1 MFSFILR
8 RAVTSFFVLLA
19 ATVLMFIL
27 AVNSGD
33 PFHDLI
39 ELQSADRESRIAQ
52 RTAALH
58 LDQPVAVR
66 YLLWLQEVGRCM
78 IPGGAECTL
87 GLNRAGSPVIDQLQT
102 AIGSTFRLVV
112 VAVLVAIVLGVAVG
126 LITALRQY
134 STFDYSITFIS
145 FLLFSMPLFWLSTLL
160 KQYLAID
167 LNTWLADPQMSYL
180 GIAAVGLIVG
190 LIGAVAVGGDRN
202 RRLRVFAIVAVA
214 TSVTFYLLLISNWFK
229 TPGLGPIGL
238 FITAFGLAL
247 GLTALLAGF
256 RRRRIVYA
264 ALATAAVGFIGY
276 LVTQPLMQDPNWG
289 IIAGLA
295 VLTLL
300 VSLAIG
306 HFVGGPYARQTRNLT
321 AVIGLAIGFFVFIDA
336 LLGAYPSLSRKN
348 GGRPIPTTGSSTPN
362 LQGTFWE
369 INLDYALY
377 LVLPTIAI
385 MLISFATYTRYTR
398 ASMLEVMNQDYVR
411 TARAKGLSERSVI
424 VKHAFRNAMIPI
436 TTLMAF
442 DFAGVLGGAVITEA
456 VFGWSGMGKMFTDGL
471 NNVDPNVIMA
481 FFLVTGVA
489 AVTFNM
495 LADIAYAFLD
505 PRISLN

>member
-1 MFSFILR
+1 MFFFILK
-8 RAVTSFFVLLA
+8 RAVTSFFILLA
-19 ATVLMFIL
+19 ATVLMFLL
-27 AVNSGD
+27 AVNAGD
-33 PFHDLI
+33 PLADLI
-39 ELQSADRESRIAQ
+39 ELQGAEREARIAQ
-52 RTAALH
+52 RTEALH
-58 LDQPVAVR
+58 LDQPVAAR
-66 YLLWLQEVGRCM
+66 YLLWLQEVGRCV

-87 GLNRAGSPVIDQLQT
+87 GLNRSGSPVLEQLQT

-112 VAVLVAIVLGVAVG
+112 VATLVAIVLGVAIG
-126 LITALRQY
+126 LVTALRQY
-134 STFDYSITFIS
+134 SVFDYSITFVA

-167 LNTWLADPQMSYL
+167 LNNWLANPQMSYL
-180 GIAAVGLIVG
+180 GIAAVGLVAG
-190 LIGAVAVGGDRN
+190 AIGAVAIGGDRR
-202 RRLRVFAIVAVA
+202 RRLRVFAIAAVA
-214 TSVTFYLLLISNWFK
+214 TSVTFYLLLITNWFK

-238 FITAFGLAL
+238 FVTAFGLAL

-256 RRRRIVYA
+256 RRRRILYA
-264 ALATAAVGFIGY
+264 ALATAAAGFAGY
-276 LVTQPLMQDPNWG
+276 LITQPLMVDPSWTV
-289 IIAGLA
+289 IAGLA

-300 VSLAIG
+300 ISLGIG
-306 HFVGGPYARQTRNLT
+306 HVIGGPYARQARSLT
-321 AVIGLAIGFFVFIDA
+321 AVIGLGIAFFVFVDA

-348 GGRPIPTTGSSTPN
+348 GGRAIPTTGSSTPN

-369 INLDYALY
+369 TNLDYALY

-411 TARAKGLSERSVI
+411 TARAKGLSERSVV

-456 VFGWSGMGKMFTDGL
+456 VFGWSGMGRMFTDGL
-471 NNVDPNVIMA
+471 HDVDPNVIMA

-489 AVTFNM
+489 AVAFNM